1 MKPSHRP
8 RVLVTDHGMLDLD
21 LERTLFADAGIDL
34 RVAQCRTQQDVI
46 RESEGCCALLITYAP
61 IDHTVF
67 AARPDI
73 GLVARYGAGY
83 DTVNTADAARAGIW
97 VTNSPDYG
105 VGEVSLHALAML
117 LGLIRRLTP
126 LNADVHAG
134 GWHHTHGGRIPRAQD
149 MTVGVLGLGRI
160 GKRFAHYAQPIFKR
174 VVAHD
179 PHLIDGDFPQYVD
192 RVGLEALFEQADAV
206 SIHCLLNDAT
216 RGLVG
221 ESLLA
226 RMRPGSY
233 LVNTA
238 RGGIVDIDG
247 LTRVV
252 ASGRLDGVGLDVLPV
267 EPVPPGHPLLADPR
281 VLFTPHSAF
290 YSTTSEIELRRKAAM
305 NIIDWIRTGRPNYP
319 VVIGTRN
326 WQRA

>member
-1 MKPSHRP
+1 MNQSKRP
-8 RVLVTDHGMLDLD
+8 RVLLTDHGMLDIE
-21 LERTLFADAGIDL
+21 LERKLFAEADIDL
-34 RVAQCRTQQDVI
+34 HVAQCKTREDVI
-46 RESEGCCALLITYAP
+46 RESEGCCALLITYVP
-61 IDHTVF
+61 IDHKVF
-67 AARPDI
+67 AARPGI

-83 DTVNTADAARAGIW
+83 DTIDTGDAARAGVW

-126 LNADVHAG
+126 LDADVHANT
-134 GWHHTHGGRIPRAQD
+134 WHHTSAGKIPRAQD

-160 GKRFAHYAQPIFKR
+160 GKRFAHYAHPIFKR
-174 VVAHD
+174 VIAHD
-179 PHLIDGDFPQYVD
+179 PFLIDGDFPQYVE
-192 RVGLEALFEQADAV
+192 RVGLEQLFEQADAV
-206 SIHCLLNDAT
+206 SIHCLLNDGT

-238 RGGIVDIDG
+238 RGGIIDLDG
-247 LTRVV
+247 LTRIVQ
-252 ASGRLDGVGLDVLPV
+252 GGQLDGVGLDVLPI
-267 EPVPPGHPLLADPR
+267 EPVPKDHPLLTNRR

-290 YSTTSEIELRRKAAM
+290 YSTTSEVELRRKAVM

-319 VVIGTRN
+319 VVIGSRSY
-326 WQRA
+326 AGG

>member
-1 MKPSHRP
+1 
-8 RVLVTDHGMLDLD
+8 MLDIE
-21 LERTLFADAGIDL
+21 LERKLFADAGIEM
-34 RVAQCRTQQDVI
+34 RVAQCRTKEDVI
-46 RESEGCCALLITYAP
+46 HESEGCCALLITYAP

-83 DTVNTADAARAGIW
+83 DTINADDAARAGVW

-117 LGLIRRLTP
+117 LGLIRRLTA
-126 LNADVHAG
+126 LDADVHTAT
-134 GWHHTHGGRIPRAQD
+134 WHHTSAGKIPRAQD

-174 VVAHD
+174 VIAHD
-179 PHLIDGDFPQYVD
+179 PLLIDGDFPQYVG
-192 RVGLEALFEQADAV
+192 RVGLEQLFEEADAI
-206 SIHCLLNDAT
+206 SIHCLLNDGT

-226 RMRPGSY
+226 RMKPGSY

-238 RGGIVDIDG
+238 RGGIIDLDG
-247 LTRVV
+247 LTRIVQ
-252 ASGRLDGVGLDVLPV
+252 SGRLDGVGLDVLPI
-267 EPVPPGHPLLADPR
+267 EPVPKDHPLLADRR

-290 YSTTSEIELRRKAAM
+290 YSTRSEIELRRKAVM
-305 NIIDWIRTGRPNYP
+305 NIVDWIKTGRPNYP
-319 VVIGTRN
+319 VVIGNRN
-326 WQRA
+326 FDRSSS